1 MSRYFAGNPNQPRA
15 RRASDAV
22 AIGIGLFLVWWT
34 AAQINEATSGP
45 NEWILDL
52 VESLPTWFDEIWKI
66 GYFFGLIMV
75 IALFIAAVYNR
86 RWDLFRD
93 MAVATVAS
101 VVVAILLAAWLS
113 DSLPTL
119 MPELTRP
126 SDPDATFPIIR
137 VAALTATIMVAAP
150 HVTRPVRIFGW
161 LMILIVA
168 ISGFGLGFGLPSDA
182 LGAIGVGL
190 VAGGSTLLLL
200 GSPRGYPDTDEIATA
215 LTELGVDIADLKLV
229 PNQSWGVR
237 TLRGTLQS
245 GRSVE
250 VLAYGRDAADTRI
263 AAKTWRSIWYRE
275 SDRTVS
281 FSRFQAVEHEALAL
295 LMAAQNGVNAQE
307 PLAVGVAGDD
317 MALLALSADGI
328 PLVDPTP
335 DQMAAAWIEVVKL
348 HDAGMAHGSLR
359 LAALS
364 AEDGSL
370 VLGDLS
376 HAALNANET
385 QRSVDIVSLLYES
398 AVVTDADAAVAAA
411 RPIVAHDDLVRALA
425 YMQVP
430 ALTPEQRKLVDKP
443 KLVVRG
449 LRDAIVETTGA
460 EPPEPAKLRRVRP
473 KDLVMPALSLI
484 AAYALIGLLADI
496 DFVAVW
502 EVVRDATWAWIILGF
517 FVGQTVFFPEGTGM
531 LFATGYPLPMKPLVV
546 LQLAVKW
553 IGLAVPS
560 AAGRI
565 AMNTLFLRKYGV
577 PPTIAVTQGAID
589 GLSGFVVEAGIL
601 LIAFIASDLSLGVN
615 IDVDDVPW
623 GAILLL
629 LLVVVIGI
637 VVLIWRARRLRE
649 MVLPVAKEA
658 WGSVSEVLTNPKR
671 TFGLLGSNLAS
682 RIILAIVLYLIL
694 QAIGTP
700 LPLVTCLVVTVATNL
715 LAGLVPIP
723 GGIGVAEAV
732 LTSMLVLAGLD
743 QDSAFAAAV
752 VFRMATF
759 YIPAGEGFFATKWL
773 EQGDYI

>member
-1 MSRYFAGNPNQPRA
+1 MNNYFAGSRDQPRA
-15 RRASDAV
+15 RRAADAV
-22 AIGIGLFLVWWT
+22 AAGIGLVIVLWT
-34 AAQINEATSGP
+34 AANVGEPTSTS
-45 NEWILDL
+45 NEWILNL
-52 VESLPTWFDEIWKI
+52 LEPLPTWFDQIWKI
-66 GYFFGLIMV
+66 GYFFGLLMV
-75 IALFIAAVYNR
+75 IALFIAAIWNKR
-86 RWDLFRD
+86 RHLLRD
-93 MAVATVAS
+93 MTIAAAVS
-101 VVVAILLAAWLS
+101 VVVAFLLAWWLG
-113 DSLPTL
+113 DSVPVVF
-119 MPELTRP
+119 PEVTRV
-126 SDPDATFPIIR
+126 SDPDAAFPIIR
-137 VAALTATIMVAAP
+137 VAAMTAIIMVAAP
-150 HVTRPVRIFGW
+150 NLTRPVRLFGW
-161 LMILIVA
+161 TMVGIVA
-168 ISGFGLGFGLPSDA
+168 VSGFGLGYGLPSDA
-182 LGAIGVGL
+182 LGAIGLGL
-190 VAGGSTLLLL
+190 VAGGSTLLLF
-200 GSPRGYPDTDEIATA
+200 GSPRGYPDADEIAAA
-215 LTELGVDIADLKLV
+215 LTELGVGIADLELV

-237 TLRGTLQS
+237 TLRGTLQN

-281 FSRFQAVEHEALAL
+281 FSRFQAVEHEALAM
-295 LMAAQNGVNAQE
+295 LMAAQHGVNTQE

-317 MALLALSADGI
+317 MALLAVSADGI

-335 DQMAAAWIEVVKL
+335 DQMAAAWTEVVKL

-364 AEDGSL
+364 AEDGNL

-398 AVVTDADAAVAAA
+398 AVVADADAAVAAA
-411 RPIVAHDDLVRALA
+411 VPIVAHDDLVRALA

-430 ALTPEQRKLVDKP
+430 ALTPDQRKLVDKP
-443 KLVVRG
+443 KVFVRG
-449 LRDAIVETTGA
+449 LRKAIVEATGA

-473 KDLVMPALSLI
+473 KDLIMPALSLI

-502 EVVRDATWAWIILGF
+502 DVVRDATWAWIILGF
-517 FVGQTVFFPEGTGM
+517 FVGQTVFLPEGTGM

-601 LIAFIASDLSLGVN
+601 LIAFIASDISIE

-623 GAILLL
+623 GVILLL
-629 LLVVVIGI
+629 LLVVVIG
-637 VVLIWRARRLRE
+637 VVLLIWRARRLRE

-658 WGSVSEVLTNPKR
+658 WGSVSEVLTSPKR
-671 TFGLLGSNLAS
+671 TLGLLGSNLAS

-700 LPLVTCLVVTVATNL
+700 LPLVTCLIVTVATNL

-732 LTSMLVLAGLD
+732 LTSFLVFAGLD
-743 QDSAFAAAV
+743 QDSAFAAAI
-752 VFRMATF
+752 VFRMTTF

-773 EQGDYI
+773 EAGDYI